1 MINRFLRLGDSRPQT
16 PPDAAACDSGAKI
29 REWMLQMKNT
39 LNLDPSKD
47 TTEQIHKHTLSTSN
61 RKCHVALKNVTRQYL
76 SDTNIFQVSR

>member
-47 TTEQIHKHTLSTSN
+47 TTEQNTQTHIINKQSEVPCGTQ
-61 RKCHVALKNVTRQYL
+61 KCDSSV
-76 SDTNIFQVSR
+76 FE